1 MRHSLAI
8 RREEL
13 RKNDERQ
20 LRAEIVSPGQDLLD
34 TKKQCYQLDHEGE
47 CSLQSFEAVLHES

>member
-1 MRHSLAI
+1 MRHSLPVC
-8 RREEL
+8 RDEL

-20 LRAEIVSPGQDLLD
+20 LKTEIASPGQDLLD
-34 TKKQCYQLDHEGE
+34 AKKQCYQLDREGE